1 MDKWIA
7 ENDRTLSTT
16 TWLTYERLNRECVQC
31 LKCSVCI
38 RFRDKLVN
46 STRLIKSFEC
56 PIKNYFERTLCQ
68 SNISTLT
75 AALQYCTIQYST
87 IQYSTIQYSR
97 VQYSTIQHSTIQ
109 YSTIQYSTIQYS
121 TIQYSRVQY
130 STIQYNTVKY
140 STVQY
145 NTVEYSTVQHSTEPL
160 TGRKMGVM
168 ISMRG
173 GSISTARRS
182 GESPQRMVGGAS
194 TRTEDSRCRLC
205 WCFWNT

>member
-1 MDKWIA
+1 MKRLGNHSTRATETASTSSSENGVAAKRRMVLTRTVDKWIA

-75 AALQYCTIQYST
+75 AALGNIVW
-87 IQYSTIQYSR
+87 I
-97 VQYSTIQHSTIQ
+97 
-109 YSTIQYSTIQYS
+109 
-121 TIQYSRVQY
+121 
-130 STIQYNTVKY
+130 
-140 STVQY
+140 
-145 NTVEYSTVQHSTEPL
+145 
-160 TGRKMGVM
+160 M
-168 ISMRG
+168 
-173 GSISTARRS
+173 
-182 GESPQRMVGGAS
+182 
-194 TRTEDSRCRLC
+194 
-205 WCFWNT
+205 